1 MIPYY
6 ADESVT
12 LYHGEALAVLASL
25 PTGSVDAVV
34 ADPPYSSGGMMRGD
48 RAQAT
53 VAKYVTSQNT
63 RRDELL
69 NFSGDSRD
77 QRSYA
82 YWSALWL
89 SEAHRVTAPGGVCLT
104 FSDWRQLP
112 ATTDSIQALVPDGRE
127 ARRNYHRSGGVVSL
141 TARIGAASDEW
152 LRSLSRRVL
161 RLGAALPATRRQG
174 REWRAEGSSLDRLAL
189 ERPYGCHQG
198 GGSREPDGVVPV
210 PPNATV
216 AAGVERPLHI
226 GGAGRLRLPGWSDA
240 SAVLAVSAVQRG
252 SAVGG
257 HGLDRC
263 HRSARLAHEGPARL
277 AQRVC
282 DDASAGQADHLVLR
296 PPSVAHLTDDR
307 VVTAGVGD
315 IGVADYVSAARAA
328 LALLHVRH
336 GSTLSGVYTPCQE
349 FAQPALDFGGDAS

>member
-1 MIPYY
+1 MSLYY

-25 PTGSVDAVV
+25 PAGSVDAVV

-112 ATTDSIQALVPDGRE
+112 ATTDSIQAGGWVWRGIVPWSKVNARPQSGRFSAQCEYVVWGSHGAMPQDWTAPTLPGFFEASAPKQREHITQKPLDVMRQLVRIVPPGGVILDPFIGSGTTGVAAVLEGRRFVGVEQVEHFAEVALTRIRE
-127 ARRNYHRSGGVVSL
+127 ASGQ
-141 TARIGAASDEW
+141 A
-152 LRSLSRRVL
+152 
-161 RLGAALPATRRQG
+161 
-174 REWRAEGSSLDRLAL
+174 
-189 ERPYGCHQG
+189 
-198 GGSREPDGVVPV
+198 
-210 PPNATV
+210 V
-216 AAGVERPLHI
+216 A
-226 GGAGRLRLPGWSDA
+226 
-240 SAVLAVSAVQRG
+240 RG
-252 SAVGG
+252 S
-257 HGLDRC
+257 
-263 HRSARLAHEGPARL
+263 
-277 AQRVC
+277 
-282 DDASAGQADHLVLR
+282 
-296 PPSVAHLTDDR
+296 
-307 VVTAGVGD
+307 
-315 IGVADYVSAARAA
+315 
-328 LALLHVRH
+328 
-336 GSTLSGVYTPCQE
+336 
-349 FAQPALDFGGDAS
+349 QPALDFGEGA

>member
-1 MIPYY
+1 MRPYY

-112 ATTDSIQALVPDGRE
+112 ATTDSIQAGGWVWRGIVPW
-127 ARRNYHRSGGVVSL
+127 SKVS
-141 TARIGAASDEW
+141 
-152 LRSLSRRVL
+152 
-161 RLGAALPATRRQG
+161 
-174 REWRAEGSSLDRLAL
+174 
-189 ERPYGCHQG
+189 
-198 GGSREPDGVVPV
+198 
-210 PPNATV
+210 
-216 AAGVERPLHI
+216 
-226 GGAGRLRLPGWSDA
+226 
-240 SAVLAVSAVQRG
+240 
-252 SAVGG
+252 
-257 HGLDRC
+257 
-263 HRSARLAHEGPARL
+263 
-277 AQRVC
+277 
-282 DDASAGQADHLVLR
+282 
-296 PPSVAHLTDDR
+296 
-307 VVTAGVGD
+307 
-315 IGVADYVSAARAA
+315 
-328 LALLHVRH
+328 
-336 GSTLSGVYTPCQE
+336 
-349 FAQPALDFGGDAS
+349 QPALDFGEGA